1 MGNVGYFHYTVRWIN
16 QRFNARSIDIAVESA
31 RRQQHMADLAAWQL
45 QPGDA
50 RLLMPEMPTSIL
62 TDSWI

>member
-1 MGNVGYFHYTVRWIN
+1 MVEYDVCDCCALDQSTV
-16 QRFNARSIDIAVESA
+16 QRAIVSIDIAVEAA

-50 RLLMPEMPTSIL
+50 RLLMPEMPIL
-62 TDSWI
+62 Y